1 MILRVKMGKNEEILN
16 NYTAEILIVKK
27 ETLY

>member
-1 MILRVKMGKNEEILN
+1 MILRVKMAKSKENLD